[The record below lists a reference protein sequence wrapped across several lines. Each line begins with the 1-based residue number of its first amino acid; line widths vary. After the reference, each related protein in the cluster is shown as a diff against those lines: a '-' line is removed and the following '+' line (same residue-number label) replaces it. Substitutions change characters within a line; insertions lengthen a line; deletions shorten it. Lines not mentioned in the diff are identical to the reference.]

1 MARSGSG
8 YVGPFADKADGER
21 VKVVRSRSVTEECE
35 EDESTEPAQ
44 YYEYG
49 ERREEKEKAKK
60 SHTSFFSYFII
71 LSDDR
76 QFFFNDTRLK
86 KLLENLFRKFKVE
99 KHELHTPL
107 GF

>member
-21 VKVVRSRSVTEECE
+21 EKVVRSRSVTEECE

-49 ERREEKEKAKK
+49 ERGGKK
-60 SHTSFFSYFII
+60 KKRRKKITSFFSYFII

-76 QFFFNDTRLK
+76 QYFFLK
-86 KLLENLFRKFKVE
+86 THDLKNY
-99 KHELHTPL
+99 
-107 GF
+107 